1 MKTRPI
7 LNLWLLVALA
17 CLVAFAALP
26 FGTLAVAADNMQVV
40 CPLYAYNFWGLAIPL
55 ALAILF
61 AAFGGF
67 TRHIH
72 ICKSIASL
80 TCLMEIVTIGITA
93 YIFVD
98 KASQGTLEWS
108 WTIALAVA
116 ALLLTILAI
125 AGINSDIR
133 KVRNADRLR

>member
-17 CLVAFAALP
+17 CLIVFLALP
-26 FGTLAVAADNMQVV
+26 FGSLVVAADSAQAVY
-40 CPLYAYNFWGLAIPL
+40 PLHAYNFWGLIIPL
-55 ALAILF
+55 TLAILF
-61 AAFGGF
+61 AAYGGF

-80 TCLMEIVTIGITA
+80 ACLMEIVTIGITA
-93 YIFVD
+93 YIFYD

-108 WTIALAVA
+108 WSIALVVA
-116 ALLLTILAI
+116 ALLLTIMAI
-125 AGINSDIR
+125 VGINSDIR